1 MATRSSPSRGAAP
14 GTVPPVKRTRARP
27 ATGPAGASSPG
38 VPAAPLAPTGQ
49 LATLRAWLAFAER
62 AYADAGL
69 ALGQVASTAH
79 DEALFLLLRL
89 LGWPLDSDAS
99 VLDRRLDPAQRITLR
114 QGLERRVRDRVPA
127 AYVVGEAWLG
137 GLRFHVDERVIIPRS
152 YFVEHLLSGQLELL
166 TGPARSVR
174 RVVDVCTGSG
184 CLAILLARHFPRAAV
199 DAIDLSPGAL
209 DVAALNVRAHGLGR
223 RVRLHR
229 SDVFAAVPA
238 PAGGYDLILSNPPY
252 EPSAVCDRLPAEFR
266 HEPRLAL
273 DGGRD
278 GLDIIR
284 RLLREAASRLAPR
297 GLVALEV
304 GGLRAAMEHEFGHL
318 GLLWLPSEDGSDCVC
333 VIRADRLRAAAR
345 TGAPAESAESAP
357 EQRSRA
363 PAAMSSKSSMSSM
376 SSKPAKP
383 AKSGSGP
390 GSGPEVP
397 AAPAGGR
404 PRRRPRRQA

>member
-1 MATRSSPSRGAAP
+1 MATRSSPSRRASPRGATA
-14 GTVPPVKRTRARP
+14 VKRTRTRP
-27 ATGPAGASSPG
+27 PTGSAAASGPGA
-38 VPAAPLAPTGQ
+38 PAAPLAPTGQ

-99 VLDRRLDPAQRITLR
+99 VLDQHLDPAQRITLR

-184 CLAILLARHFPRAAV
+184 CLAILLARHFPRATV

-209 DVAALNVRAHGLGR
+209 EVAALNVRAHGLGR

-229 SDVFAAVPA
+229 SDVLAAVPA
-238 PAGGYDLILSNPPY
+238 PADGYDLILSNPPY
-252 EPSAVCDRLPAEFR
+252 EPSAVCDRLPEEFR

-284 RLLREAASRLAPR
+284 RLLREAAPRLAPR

-333 VIRADRLRAAAR
+333 VIRADRLRAAASAGATALKAVAAKPGR
-345 TGAPAESAESAP
+345 SQTSAGRPAPALP
-357 EQRSRA
+357 EA
-363 PAAMSSKSSMSSM
+363 G
-376 SSKPAKP
+376 AK
-383 AKSGSGP
+383 
-390 GSGPEVP
+390 VP
-397 AAPAGGR
+397 APPARARLVKRGR
-404 PRRRPRRQA
+404 SSTA